1 MRIDRRSSLRASGA
15 AATLLL
21 ALLLPVVGCSKE
33 AKVNESGGG
42 KAVST
47 ERKILFYRN
56 PMDPAVTSPVP
67 QKDAMGM
74 DFIPV
79 YAEEGTRPIT
89 VSGTAPGLAPVT
101 LPEGVLRLSGVTTEL
116 AVQDTLGRSVRT
128 SGIVVPDETRIRHVH
143 TKISGWIEKL
153 YVSATGQLVRAGQP
167 LLTIYSPE
175 LLATQQE
182 YLRAK
187 ETAARFSSS
196 SLPEVRRGGED
207 LLEAARRRLEL
218 FDVPPELFARLDRT
232 GQPQRAVPLLA
243 PVSGFAATKEVFE
256 GQQIDPGKELFTLT
270 DLSRVWVEANYFES
284 EAQALHVGQPTRIV
298 LPYDPGITLSGRVT
312 FVSPTLTPESRT
324 LKVRIELDNRRLT
337 LKPGMYVDVTAE
349 LPGRTGTVVPDSAVI
364 DSGLRQIAFVERS
377 PGSFEPRQVEVGLR
391 TNGKTLLLSGVAPGE
406 RVATRANFLLD
417 SESRLLGAI
426 ETAKPVAGQT
436 TGGVKP

>member
-1 MRIDRRSSLRASGA
+1 MRIDRRFYCRASGV
-15 AATLLL
+15 AATIL
-21 ALLLPVVGCSKE
+21 ALLLPVLGCRPAAQVK
-33 AKVNESGGG
+33 ESGGG
-42 KAVST
+42 KAAGT
-47 ERKILFYRN
+47 KGKILYYRN
-56 PMDPAVTSPVP
+56 PMDPKVTSPVP
-67 QKDAMGM
+67 QKDGMGM

-89 VSGTAPGLAPVT
+89 VSGAAPGLAPVT

-116 AVQDTLGRSVRT
+116 AVRDTLGRSVRT

-153 YVSATGQLVRAGQP
+153 YVSASGQLVRAGQP

-175 LLATQQE
+175 LLASQQE

-232 GQPQRAVPLLA
+232 GQAQRAVPLLA
-243 PVSGFAATKEVFE
+243 PVSGYAATKEVFE

-298 LPYDPGITLSGRVT
+298 LPYDPGIALSGRVT

-426 ETAKPVAGQT
+426 ETAKPTAGQT
-436 TGGVKP
+436 PGGAKP